1 MSQLARDEIDR
12 LTTALRAQDYLVRIV
27 REMEQLHRVVFHDN
41 KRVDWD
47 LVRRSAE
54 QILIAELVCR
64 YQGRVDGVF
73 FALRALE
80 DAGRNW
86 EAAIRE
92 LAAAMHSYFTT
103 RLGML
108 MRQDLFG
115 AEAVFITPD
124 AYTWAAQLKGRPATP
139 ETGAA

>member
-1 MSQLARDEIDR
+1 VAQLARQEIDR
-12 LTTALRAQDYLVRIV
+12 LTAALQAHDYLARIV
-27 REMEQLHRVVFHDN
+27 HEIEQSHRVVFHAN
-41 KRVDWD
+41 QRVDWD

-64 YQGRVDGVF
+64 YQGRADGVY

-80 DAGRNW
+80 NAGQKW
-86 EAAIRE
+86 EAALQE

-103 RLGML
+103 PLGMV

-115 AEAVFITPD
+115 SDAVFITPD
-124 AYTWAAQLKGRPATP
+124 AHTWTAQLKGRPATRD
-139 ETGAA
+139 TGE

>member
-1 MSQLARDEIDR
+1 LSQLAREEIER
-12 LTTALRAQDYLVRIV
+12 LTAALQAHDYLARIV
-27 REMEQLHRVVFHDN
+27 REIERSHRVVFHDN

-64 YQGRVDGVF
+64 YQGRAEGVY

-80 DAGRNW
+80 DGGQKW
-86 EAAIRE
+86 DAALRG
-92 LAAAMHSYFTT
+92 LAAAIHSYFTT
-103 RLGML
+103 PLGMV

-115 AEAVFITPD
+115 SDAVFITPD
-124 AYTWAAQLKGRPATP
+124 AHTWTAQLKGRPATND
-139 ETGAA
+139 TGVS